1 MVSREYAVSQNL
13 HVHYLKHI
21 KTLYIAGAG
30 KTTLIK
36 LITGEL
42 NPTKGQVKRNSH
54 LKISRFT
61 QHFEDKLDLTK
72 TPLEFFKEKIMPEL
86 SIEQIRPLLARYGCS
101 GNQQTQVMSQLSA
114 GQKARIVFSLICHEK
129 VSQRFNITFCAF
141 SLSSFPCS
149 PSAFSRPRSHI

>member
-1 MVSREYAVSQNL
+1 LCDRAF
-13 HVHYLKHI
+13 HHI
-21 KTLYIAGAG
+21 FNGKTINITGAG

-61 QHFEDKLDLTK
+61 QHFEDKLDLNM
-72 TPLEFFKEKIMPEL
+72 TPLDFFKEKIMPEMP
-86 SIEQIRPLLARYGCS
+86 IDQIRPLLARYGCS

-129 VSQRFNITFCAF
+129 VS
-141 SLSSFPCS
+141 
-149 PSAFSRPRSHI
+149 

>member
-1 MVSREYAVSQNL
+1 MCSSCAFCHPV
-13 HVHYLKHI
+13 
-21 KTLYIAGAG
+21 GAG

-42 NPTKGQVKRNSH
+42 DATKGQVKRNGH

-61 QHFEDKLDLTK
+61 QHFEDKLDLNM
-72 TPLEFFKEKIMPEL
+72 TPLDFFKEKIMPEM

-101 GNQQTQVMSQLSA
+101 GSQQTQVMNQLSA

-129 VSQRFNITFCAF
+129 PHLILRTFRHSVPI
-141 SLSSFPCS
+141 SLY
-149 PSAFSRPRSHI
+149 SRHLT

>member
-1 MVSREYAVSQNL
+1 VKKELWESIQCNSSFFALYS
-13 HVHYLKHI
+13 YC
-21 KTLYIAGAG
+21 TLCLLTGAG

-42 NPTKGQVKRNSH
+42 NATKGQVKRNSH

-61 QHFEDKLDLTK
+61 QHFEDKLDLNM
-72 TPLEFFKEKIMPEL
+72 TPLEFFKEKIMPEM

-101 GNQQTQVMSQLSA
+101 GSQQTQVMNQLSA

-129 VSQRFNITFCAF
+129 PHLILRT
-141 SLSSFPCS
+141 
-149 PSAFSRPRSHI
+149 

>member
-1 MVSREYAVSQNL
+1 MQCSKLLR
-13 HVHYLKHI
+13 YL
-21 KTLYIAGAG
+21 TGAG

-42 NPTKGQVKRNSH
+42 NATKGQVKRNSH

-61 QHFEDKLDLTK
+61 QHFEDKLDLNM
-72 TPLEFFKEKIMPEL
+72 TPLEFFKEKIMPEM

-101 GNQQTQVMSQLSA
+101 GSQQTQVMNQLSA

-129 VSQRFNITFCAF
+129 PHLILRK
-141 SLSSFPCS
+141 
-149 PSAFSRPRSHI
+149 